1 MHGAGGGMSGWRL
14 GLGAHAGCAVQGPV
28 QRPVVQGPG
37 LAAAGRARPRG
48 AVARAGRACGL
59 CLGVAAGLLGGVGGA
74 SAQAPALQ
82 ARNLLIEL
90 RQVDD
95 RQSDASA
102 LGVDRG
108 SVVVH
113 SDGRVTGGLRGGA
126 QVRSTRGSA
135 VASQQLRV
143 MNGMPASIRLG
154 QSVPLQLWQAWVTP
168 QGVQAVPTTVFVDAG
183 QGFAVRPSWPG
194 GSAPVTLE
202 VVSESS
208 RLAQPGMASRW
219 GRAVA
224 ETRAARG
231 EALPPGTV
239 DAVGT
244 VESARVLTT
253 LAVPLGQWVTLAESG
268 GSSVHEERGLL
279 STGQVEAAGGMR
291 VEVRVTAP

>member
-1 MHGAGGGMSGWRL
+1 M
-14 GLGAHAGCAVQGPV
+14 
-28 QRPVVQGPG
+28 
-37 LAAAGRARPRG
+37 
-48 AVARAGRACGL
+48 
-59 CLGVAAGLLGGVGGA
+59 AAGLLGGVGGA
-74 SAQAPALQ
+74 WAQAPALQ

-95 RQSDASA
+95 RQLDADQ

-113 SDGRVTGGLRGGA
+113 SDGRVTGGLRGGV
-126 QVRSTRGSA
+126 QVRSTRSSASA
-135 VASQQLRV
+135 VQQVRV
-143 MNGMPASIRLG
+143 MSGASASIRMG
-154 QSVPLQLWQAWVTP
+154 QSMPLQLWQAWVTP
-168 QGVQAVPTTVFVDAG
+168 QGVQAAPTTVFVEAG

-208 RLAQPGMASRW
+208 RLTQPGMASRW
-219 GRAVA
+219 ERAVA

-231 EALPPGTV
+231 EALPPG
-239 DAVGT
+239 AVGAVGA

-268 GSSVHEERGLL
+268 GSSVREERGLL
-279 STGQVEAAGGMR
+279 STRQVETGRGMR

>member
-1 MHGAGGGMSGWRL
+1 MRQGVRRERAPGQDGAARRARAAAQWAK
-14 GLGAHAGCAVQGPV
+14 GARRGAMRAAGA
-28 QRPVVQGPG
+28 RRG
-37 LAAAGRARPRG
+37 LAGLMGLMGP
-48 AVARAGRACGL
+48 AVLVGL
-59 CLGVAAGLLGGVGGA
+59 LMSLPIGLLGGPGA
-74 SAQAPALQ
+74 VWAQPAPPE

-90 RQVDD
+90 RQVDG
-95 RQSDASA
+95 RQADAGG
-102 LGVDRG
+102 LGVEGG

-113 SDGRVTGGLRGGA
+113 SDGRVSSGLRGGA
-126 QVRSTRGSA
+126 QVRSTRSSS

-194 GSAPVTLE
+194 GAAPVTLE

-219 GRAVA
+219 EQAVA

-231 EALPPGTV
+231 EAPPPG
-239 DAVGT
+239 AVGA
-244 VESARVLTT
+244 VDSARVLTT

-268 GSSVHEERGLL
+268 TSSVREERGLL
-279 STGQVEAAGGMR
+279 STGQVESGGGMR

>member
-1 MHGAGGGMSGWRL
+1 MRTITCRPAGL
-14 GLGAHAGCAVQGPV
+14 
-28 QRPVVQGPG
+28 
-37 LAAAGRARPRG
+37 
-48 AVARAGRACGL
+48 
-59 CLGVAAGLLGGVGGA
+59 VAALLAGWACLAGPA
-74 SAQAPALQ
+74 RAQAPALE

-90 RQVDD
+90 RQVDA
-95 RQSDASA
+95 RQSDAGG
-102 LGVDRG
+102 LGVDGG

-126 QVRSTRGSA
+126 QVRSTRSSSL
-135 VASQQLRV
+135 ASQQLRV
-143 MNGMPASIRLG
+143 MNGMAASIRLG
-154 QSVPLQLWQAWVTP
+154 QSLPLQLWQAWVTP
-168 QGVQAVPTTVFVDAG
+168 QGVQAVPTTVFVEAG

-208 RLAQPGMASRW
+208 QLAQPGMASRW
-219 GRAVA
+219 ERAVA

-231 EALPPGTV
+231 QALPP
-239 DAVGT
+239 GT

-268 GSSVHEERGLL
+268 ASSVREERGRL
-279 STGQVEAAGGMR
+279 STGQVDSGSGMR

>member
-1 MHGAGGGMSGWRL
+1 MHRIGDGTGSGRA
-14 GLGAHAGCAVQGPV
+14 GLGSHPGGPA
-28 QRPVVQGPG
+28 QRARQV
-37 LAAAGRARPRG
+37 AAGRTGPWAG
-48 AVARAGRACGL
+48 VMRAARACGL
-59 CLGVAAGLLGGVGGA
+59 SVGLSVGMSAGLLCGTGGA
-74 SAQAPALQ
+74 WAQAPALQ

-95 RQSDASA
+95 RQSDAGA

-113 SDGRVTGGLRGGA
+113 SDGRVTGGLRGGV
-126 QVRSTRGSA
+126 QVRSTRGSS

-168 QGVQAVPTTVFVDAG
+168 QGVQAVPTTAFVEAG

-208 RLAQPGMASRW
+208 QLTQPGMASRW
-219 GRAVA
+219 ERAVA

-231 EALPPGTV
+231 EAQPPG
-239 DAVGT
+239 AVGAMGA

-268 GSSVHEERGLL
+268 GSSVREERGLL
-279 STGQVEAAGGMR
+279 STGQVEAGGGMR